1 MKEKDKE
8 EEIFEDELSGMYST
22 FVLAKK
28 RLQNT
33 PPNPTMDNLRAL
45 IKSKGIDVPPSRT
58 KKPLQDVWDEVK
70 DKDDWERTVFFDY
83 MHQVEIDELEALVSS

>member
-8 EEIFEDELSGMYST
+8 EEIFEDELSRMHST

-33 PPNPTMDNLRAL
+33 SPNPTMDHLRAL
-45 IKSKGIDVPPSRT
+45 IKSNGIDTPPSRT
-58 KKPLQDVWDEVK
+58 KKPLQDVRDEVK
-70 DKDDWERTVFFDY
+70 DKDDWERTVSFDY
-83 MHQVEIDELEALVSS
+83 THQVEIDELEALLSP